1 MAQIAQVLVDVPTMQ
16 TNRPYSYRIPAAW
29 RSQVQPGMRVV
40 VPFGRGKRR
49 VQGFVLA
56 CNDEDEPA
64 YDGELKAIDTVV
76 DLAPVLNSEALALS
90 KWLADSTFSFQITC
104 AQTMLPA
111 VMRAKYVKLLR
122 TTATT
127 PTAIQTTLF
136 HGQTS
141 VPFDDVA
148 TTPAQVSELLRLQAA
163 GAVEVYFQVKNQ
175 AHHKTMVGIT
185 AALDQADLV
194 AAEKTVRA
202 GAAKQLALLKGLQTL
217 NGETLAQKKFS
228 EQFAVSE
235 AVIRTGE
242 QKGWLKKTPIEVYR
256 DPYATANIK
265 ATKPLKLNDEQ
276 QVAVDRIVAA
286 VQQPAKTTFLLEGVT
301 GSGKTE
307 VYLQSIAAA
316 LAQGKTAL
324 MLVPEISLT
333 PQMVQRVKGRFG
345 KAVAVLHSGLSS
357 GEKYDEWRRIKRQEA
372 QVVVGARSAVFAP
385 LTNLGLIIMDE
396 EHENSYKQD
405 DAPRYHARQVAL
417 WRSQY
422 HDCPVVLGSATP
434 SLETRARAEKGVYQR
449 LLLADRVNQRPL
461 PKVSIIDMKTE
472 LQKHAESNF
481 SQALLVALQD
491 RLDRHEQSVLMLNR
505 RGYSS
510 FVLCRDCGFVL
521 KCPNCDISLTLHM
534 DTHTMKCHYCGHEEA
549 IPRICPNCHSHQ
561 IRYYGTGTE
570 KVEEELRDL
579 LPDARIIRM
588 DNDTTRKKGAHAR
601 LLSQFG
607 SGEADILIGTQ
618 MIAKGLDFPNVTL
631 VGVLNADTALGLP
644 DFRASERTFQLLTQV
659 SGRAGRAEKSGHV
672 YIQTFNPDHYAIRF
686 AQHHDY
692 EGFFKYEMRMRHQGG
707 YPPYYFTVQITASD
721 LDEAI
726 AAKRMYQLLQWL
738 KPRLTP
744 STQILGP
751 TPKPIARVNRR
762 YYYQIVIKYKREPNL
777 AATLTTLLHETQ
789 VQQRQGLQIAID
801 VEPLHFM

>member
-16 TNRPYSYRIPAAW
+16 TNRPYSYQIPSAW
-29 RSQVQPGMRVV
+29 QSQVQPGMRVV

-49 VQGFVLA
+49 VQGFVLK
-56 CNDEDEPA
+56 CDEVTT
-64 YDGELKAIDTVV
+64 YDGDLKAIDAVV
-76 DLAPVLNSEALALS
+76 DLAPVLNQEALKLTA
-90 KWLADSTFSFQITC
+90 WLAASTFSFQITC

-111 VMRAKYVKLLR
+111 VMRAKYEKLLR
-122 TTATT
+122 PTEKTSTTIAT
-127 PTAIQTTLF
+127 QLF
-136 HGQTS
+136 KGQSS
-141 VPFDDVA
+141 VDFDSIA
-148 TTPAQVSELLRLQAA
+148 TTPAIVSQLLRLQAA
-163 GAVEVYFQVKNQ
+163 GEVEVYYQVKNQ
-175 AHHKTMVGIT
+175 AHHKTLTGIK
-185 AALDQADLV
+185 AVLSQADLQL
-194 AAEKTVRA
+194 AASTVRT
-202 GAAKQLALLKGLQTL
+202 GAAKQLALLQGLQML
-217 NGETLAQKKFS
+217 NGETIMQRDFS
-228 EQFAVSE
+228 QRFDVSD

-242 QKGWLKKTPIEVYR
+242 QKGWLKKTAIEVYR

-265 ATKPLKLNDEQ
+265 PTKPLKLNSEQ
-276 QVAVDRIVAA
+276 QVAVNQIVAA
-286 VQQPAKTTFLLEGVT
+286 VDEPATTTFLLEGVT

-357 GEKYDEWRRIKRQEA
+357 GEKYDEWRRIRRHEA

-385 LTNLGLIIMDE
+385 LDNLGLIIMDE
-396 EHENSYKQD
+396 EHESSYKQD

-422 HDCPVVLGSATP
+422 HHCPVVLGSATP
-434 SLETRARAEKGVYQR
+434 SLETRARAQKGVYQR
-449 LLLADRVNQRPL
+449 LVLADRVNHRPL
-461 PKVSIIDMKTE
+461 PAVSIIDMKQE
-472 LQKHAESNF
+472 MQQHAESNF
-481 SQALLVALQD
+481 SRALLVALQD

-549 IPRICPNCHSHQ
+549 IPRVCPNCHSRQ

-570 KVEEELRDL
+570 KVEEELQDL
-579 LPDARIIRM
+579 MPDARIIRM
-588 DNDTTRKKGAHAR
+588 DNDTTRKKGAHAK
-601 LLSQFG
+601 LLTKFG

-659 SGRAGRAEKSGHV
+659 SGRAGRAEKTGHV

-686 AQHHDY
+686 AKHHDY
-692 EGFFKYEMRMRHQGG
+692 EGFFNYEMQMRHQGG

-721 LDEAI
+721 LDEAV

-744 STQILGP
+744 STIILGP

-762 YYYQIVIKYKREPNL
+762 YYYQIVLKYKQEPNL
-777 AATLTTLLHETQ
+777 EETLTTLLQETQ
-789 VQQRQGLQIAID
+789 AQQRQGLQLGID

>member
-16 TNRPYSYRIPAAW
+16 TNRPYSYQIPSAW
-29 RSQVQPGMRVV
+29 QSQVKPGMRVV

-49 VQGFVLA
+49 VQGFVLK
-56 CNDEDEPA
+56 CDDVTTF
-64 YDGELKAIDTVV
+64 DGDLKAIDAVV
-76 DLAPVLNSEALALS
+76 DLAPVLNTEALELTS
-90 KWLADSTFSFQITC
+90 WLAASTFSFQITC

-111 VMRAKYVKLLR
+111 VMRAKYEKILR
-122 TTATT
+122 PTSQTT
-127 PTAIQTTLF
+127 PAIAAEIF

-141 VPFDDVA
+141 VDFDSVA
-148 TTPAQVSELLRLQAA
+148 TTPAIVSQLLRLQAT
-163 GAVEVYFQVKNQ
+163 GEVEVYYQVKNQ
-175 AHHKTMVGIT
+175 AHHKTQVAIK
-185 AALDQADLV
+185 AALSSAELV
-194 AAEKTVRA
+194 AAETTVRA
-202 GAAKQLALLKGLQTL
+202 GAAKQLALLHGLQTL
-217 NGETLAQKKFS
+217 NGETMTQRDFS
-228 EQFAVSE
+228 QRFDVSE

-242 QKGWLKKTPIEVYR
+242 QKGWLEKSSVEVYR
-256 DPYATANIK
+256 DPYAAADIQPT
-265 ATKPLKLNDEQ
+265 TPLTLNAEQ
-276 QVAVDRIVAA
+276 QVAVDQIVAA
-286 VQQPAKTTFLLEGVT
+286 VDQPATTTFLLEGVT

-357 GEKYDEWRRIKRQEA
+357 GEKYDEWRRIRRHEA

-385 LTNLGLIIMDE
+385 LDNLGLIIMDE
-396 EHENSYKQD
+396 EHESSYKQD

-422 HDCPVVLGSATP
+422 HQCPVVLGSATP

-449 LLLADRVNQRPL
+449 LVLADRVNHRPL
-461 PKVSIIDMKTE
+461 PAVSIIDMKQE
-472 LQKHAESNF
+472 MQQHAESNF
-481 SQALLVALQD
+481 SRALLVALQD

-549 IPRICPNCHSHQ
+549 IPRVCPNCHSRQ

-570 KVEEELRDL
+570 KVEEELQDL
-579 LPDARIIRM
+579 MPDARIIRM
-588 DNDTTRKKGAHAR
+588 DNDTTRKKGAHAK
-601 LLSQFG
+601 LLTQFG

-659 SGRAGRAEKSGHV
+659 SGRAGRAEKTGHV

-686 AQHHDY
+686 AKHHDY
-692 EGFFKYEMRMRHQGG
+692 EGFFKYEMQMRHQGG

-721 LDEAI
+721 LDEAV

-744 STQILGP
+744 STIILGP

-762 YYYQIVIKYKREPNL
+762 YYYQIVIKYKQEPNL
-777 AATLTTLLHETQ
+777 EKTLTTLLQETQ
-789 VQQRQGLQIAID
+789 VQQRQGLQIGID

>member
-16 TNRPYSYRIPAAW
+16 TNRPYSYQIPTAW
-29 RSQVQPGMRVV
+29 QSQVQPGMRVV

-49 VQGFVLA
+49 VQGLVLT
-56 CNDEDEPA
+56 CDDVTTF
-64 YDGELKAIDTVV
+64 DGDLKAIDAVV
-76 DLAPVLNSEALALS
+76 DLAPVLNQEGLQLS
-90 KWLADSTFSFQITC
+90 AWLAQTTFAFQITC

-111 VMRAKYVKLLR
+111 VMRAKYEKILR
-122 TTATT
+122 PTAQTSTAVQTEIFQGQLEVNYDQLATT
-127 PTAIQTTLF
+127 PQA
-136 HGQTS
+136 
-141 VPFDDVA
+141 
-148 TTPAQVSELLRLQAA
+148 VSRLLRLQAA
-163 GAVEVYFQVKNQ
+163 GEVDVYYQVKNQ
-175 AHHKTMVGIT
+175 ARRKTVLGIQST
-185 AALDQADLV
+185 LSAADLDTEL
-194 AAEKTVRA
+194 AAVRK
-202 GAAKQLALLKGLQTL
+202 GAAKQVALLKGLQTL
-217 NGETLAQKKFS
+217 NGEVITQKDFH
-228 EQFAVSE
+228 QRFDVSE

-242 QKGWLKKTPIEVYR
+242 QKGWLTRPAIEVYR
-256 DPYATANIK
+256 DPYATADIQP
-265 ATKPLKLNDEQ
+265 TKPLHLNDEQ
-276 QVAVDRIVAA
+276 QVAVDQIVAA
-286 VQQPAKTTFLLEGVT
+286 VDQPATTTFLLEGVT

-333 PQMVQRVKGRFG
+333 PQMVKRVKGRFG

-357 GEKYDEWRRIKRQEA
+357 GEKYDEWRRIQRHEA

-385 LTNLGLIIMDE
+385 LENIGLIIMDE
-396 EHENSYKQD
+396 EHESSYKQD

-422 HDCPVVLGSATP
+422 HHCPVVLGSATP
-434 SLETRARAEKGVYQR
+434 SLESRARAEKGVYQR
-449 LLLADRVNQRPL
+449 LVLADRVNQRPL
-461 PKVSIIDMKTE
+461 PKVSIIDMKNE

-549 IPRICPNCHSHQ
+549 IPRICPNCHSHK

-588 DNDTTRKKGAHAR
+588 DNDTTRKKGAHAK
-601 LLSQFG
+601 LLTQFG

-659 SGRAGRAEKSGHV
+659 SGRAGRAEKTGHV

-738 KPRLTP
+738 KPRLSSQTV
-744 STQILGP
+744 ILGP

-762 YYYQIVIKYKREPNL
+762 YYYQIVIKYKQEPQL
-777 AATLTTLLHETQ
+777 TATLSTLLQETQ
-789 VQQRQGLQIAID
+789 AQQRQGLQIAID

>member
-16 TNRPYSYRIPAAW
+16 TNRPYSYQIPAAW
-29 RSQVQPGMRVV
+29 QSQVQPGMRVV

-49 VQGFVLA
+49 VQGFVLKL
-56 CNDEDEPA
+56 DETTN
-64 YDGELKAIDTVV
+64 YDGDLKAIDAVV
-76 DLAPVLNSEALALS
+76 DLAPVLNPEALEMTE
-90 KWLADSTFSFQITC
+90 WLAESTFSFRITC

-111 VMRAKYVKLLR
+111 VMRAKYEKQLR
-122 TTATT
+122 PTSQTSATVE
-127 PTAIQTTLF
+127 QTLF
-136 HGQTS
+136 KGHS
-141 VPFDDVA
+141 EVPFDDA
-148 TTPAQVSELLRLQAA
+148 AQTPQAVSELLRLQAA
-163 GAVEVYFQVKNQ
+163 GQVDVYYQVKNQ
-175 AHHKTMVGIT
+175 ARRKTQVAVKTTLTT
-185 AALDQADLV
+185 AELV
-194 AAEKTVRA
+194 AAEKTVRT
-202 GAAKQLALLKGLQTL
+202 GAHQQLALLKGLATL
-217 NGETLAQKKFS
+217 NGETLAQKAFS
-228 EQFAVSE
+228 ERFKVSE
-235 AVIRTGE
+235 ATIRTGAK
-242 QKGWLKKTPIEVYR
+242 KGWLKKVAVEVYR
-256 DPYATANIK
+256 DPYATSDIQP
-265 ATKPLKLNDEQ
+265 TQPLQLNPEQ
-276 QVAVDRIVAA
+276 QVAVDQIVSAID
-286 VQQPAKTTFLLEGVT
+286 QPATTTFLLEGVT

-307 VYLQSIAAA
+307 VYLQSMAAA

-333 PQMVQRVKGRFG
+333 PQMVRRVKGRFG

-357 GEKYDEWRRIKRQEA
+357 GEKYDEWRRIQRGEA

-385 LTNLGLIIMDE
+385 LTNLGLIVMDE
-396 EHENSYKQD
+396 EHESTYKQD

-417 WRSQY
+417 WRSRY
-422 HDCPVVLGSATP
+422 HNCPVVLGSATP

-449 LLLADRVNQRPL
+449 LVLADRVNQRPL
-461 PKVSIIDMKTE
+461 PQVSIIDMKKE
-472 LQKHAESNF
+472 MQQHAESNF
-481 SQALLVALQD
+481 SAPLLVALQD

-534 DTHTMKCHYCGHEEA
+534 DTHTMKCHYCGHEEP
-549 IPRICPNCHSHQ
+549 IPRVCPNCHSRQ

-588 DNDTTRKKGAHAR
+588 DNDTTRKKGAHAK
-601 LLSQFG
+601 LLAQFG
-607 SGEADILIGTQ
+607 SGDADILIGTQ

-644 DFRASERTFQLLTQV
+644 DFRASERTFELLTQV

-692 EGFFKYEMRMRHQGG
+692 EGFFKYEMQVRHQGG

-721 LDEAI
+721 LDEAV

-738 KPRLTP
+738 RPRLAP
-744 STQILGP
+744 STIILGP

-762 YYYQIVIKYKREPNL
+762 YYYQIVIKYKQEPNL
-777 AATLTTLLHETQ
+777 EKTLTTLLHETQ
-789 VQQRQGLQIAID
+789 VQQRQGLQIGID

>member
-1 MAQIAQVLVDVPTMQ
+1 VAQIAQVLVDVPTMQ

-56 CNDEDEPA
+56 CNDEDETA

-396 EHENSYKQD
+396 EHESSYKQD

>member
-16 TNRPYSYRIPAAW
+16 TDRPYSYQIPTAW
-29 RSQVQPGMRVV
+29 QSQVQPGMRVV

-49 VQGFVLA
+49 VQGLVLK
-56 CNDEDEPA
+56 CDDVTTF
-64 YDGELKAIDTVV
+64 DGDLKAIDAVV
-76 DLAPVLNSEALALS
+76 DLAPVLNHEGLELS
-90 KWLADSTFSFQITC
+90 AWLAQSTFAFQITC

-111 VMRAKYVKLLR
+111 VMRAKYVKILR
-122 TTATT
+122 PTATT
-127 PTAIQTTLF
+127 SAQVQQDLF
-136 HGQTS
+136 ATETS
-141 VPFDDVA
+141 VVYDQVA
-148 TTPAQVSELLRLQAA
+148 TTPEAVSRLLRLQAA
-163 GAVEVYFQVKNQ
+163 GEVDVYYQVKNQ
-175 AHHKTMVGIT
+175 ARKKTIMGIKAT
-185 AALDQADLV
+185 LSAAEFDQALGD
-194 AAEKTVRA
+194 VRK
-202 GAAKQLALLKGLQTL
+202 GAAKQVALLNGLQTL
-217 NGETLAQKKFS
+217 NGEVLPQKDF
-228 EQFAVSE
+228 EQRFDVSD
-235 AVIRTGE
+235 AVIRTGV
-242 QKGWLKKTPIEVYR
+242 QKGWLKKQPLEVYR
-256 DPYATANIK
+256 DPYATADIQ
-265 ATKPLKLNDEQ
+265 ATKPLTLNDEQ
-276 QVAVDRIVAA
+276 QVAVDQITAA
-286 VQQPAKTTFLLEGVT
+286 VNQPATTTFLLEGVT

-307 VYLQSIAAA
+307 VYLQSIAAV

-357 GEKYDEWRRIKRQEA
+357 GEKYDEWRRIKRHEA

-385 LTNLGLIIMDE
+385 LDNIGLIIMDE
-396 EHENSYKQD
+396 EHESSYKQD

-422 HDCPVVLGSATP
+422 HHCPVVLGSATP
-434 SLETRARAEKGVYQR
+434 SLESRARAEKGVYQR
-449 LLLADRVNQRPL
+449 LVLADRVNKRPL
-461 PKVSIIDMKTE
+461 PKVSIIDMKNE

-549 IPRICPNCHSHQ
+549 IPRVCPNCHSRQ

-588 DNDTTRKKGAHAR
+588 DNDTTRKKGAHAK
-601 LLSQFG
+601 LLTRFG

-659 SGRAGRAEKSGHV
+659 SGRAGRAEKTGHV

-707 YPPYYFTVQITASD
+707 YPPYYFTVQLTASD

-744 STQILGP
+744 NTVILGP

-762 YYYQIVIKYKREPNL
+762 YYYQIVIKYKQDPNL
-777 AATLTTLLHETQ
+777 TATLSTLLQETQ
-789 VQQRQGLQIAID
+789 AQQRQGLQIAID

>member
-16 TNRPYSYRIPAAW
+16 TNRPYSYQIPSAW
-29 RSQVQPGMRVV
+29 QSQVQPGMRVV

-49 VQGFVLA
+49 VQGFVLK
-56 CNDEDEPA
+56 CDEVTT
-64 YDGELKAIDTVV
+64 YDGDLKAIDAVV
-76 DLAPVLNSEALALS
+76 DLAPVLNQEALKLTA
-90 KWLADSTFSFQITC
+90 WLAASTFSFQITC

-111 VMRAKYVKLLR
+111 VMRAKYEKLLR
-122 TTATT
+122 
-127 PTAIQTTLF
+127 PTE
-136 HGQTS
+136 QTS
-141 VPFDDVA
+141 ATIATELFKGQSSVDFDSVA
-148 TTPAQVSELLRLQAA
+148 TSPAIVSQLLRLQAA
-163 GAVEVYFQVKNQ
+163 GEVEVYYQVKNQ
-175 AHHKTMVGIT
+175 AHHKTLTGIK
-185 AALDQADLV
+185 AALSQAELQS
-194 AAEKTVRA
+194 AASTVRA
-202 GAAKQLALLKGLQTL
+202 GAAKQLALLQGLQTL
-217 NGETLAQKKFS
+217 NGETIMQRDFS
-228 EQFAVSE
+228 QRFDVSD

-242 QKGWLKKTPIEVYR
+242 QKGWLKKTAIEVYR

-265 ATKPLKLNDEQ
+265 PTQPLKLNREQ
-276 QVAVDRIVAA
+276 QVAVDQIVAA
-286 VQQPAKTTFLLEGVT
+286 VDEPATTTFLLEGVT

-357 GEKYDEWRRIKRQEA
+357 GEKYDEWRRIRRHEA

-385 LTNLGLIIMDE
+385 LDNLGLIIMDE
-396 EHENSYKQD
+396 EHESSYKQD

-422 HDCPVVLGSATP
+422 HHCPVVLGSATP

-449 LLLADRVNQRPL
+449 LVLADRVNHRPL
-461 PKVSIIDMKTE
+461 PAVSIIDMKQE
-472 LQKHAESNF
+472 MQQHAESNF
-481 SQALLVALQD
+481 SRALLVALQD

-549 IPRICPNCHSHQ
+549 IPRVCPNCHSRQ

-570 KVEEELRDL
+570 KVEEELQDL
-579 LPDARIIRM
+579 MPDARIIRM
-588 DNDTTRKKGAHAR
+588 DNDTTRKKGAHAK
-601 LLSQFG
+601 LLTKFG

-659 SGRAGRAEKSGHV
+659 SGRAGRAEKTGHV

-686 AQHHDY
+686 AKHHDY
-692 EGFFKYEMRMRHQGG
+692 EGFFKYEMQMRHQGG

-721 LDEAI
+721 LDEAV

-744 STQILGP
+744 STIILGP

-762 YYYQIVIKYKREPNL
+762 YYYQIVLKYKQEPNL
-777 AATLTTLLHETQ
+777 EETLTTLLQETQ
-789 VQQRQGLQIAID
+789 AQQRQGLQLGID

>member
-16 TNRPYSYRIPAAW
+16 TNRPYSYQIPVAW
-29 RSQVQPGMRVV
+29 QSQVTPGMRVV

-49 VQGFVLA
+49 VQGFVLKL
-56 CNDEDEPA
+56 DETTN
-64 YDGELKAIDTVV
+64 YDGDLKAIDAVV
-76 DLAPVLNSEALALS
+76 DLAPVLNHEALEMTE
-90 KWLADSTFSFQITC
+90 WLAESTFSFRITC

-111 VMRAKYVKLLR
+111 VMRAKYEKQLR
-122 TTATT
+122 VTA
-127 PTAIQTTLF
+127 QTTSTVQ
-136 HGQTS
+136 QTVFKDQTE

-148 TTPAQVSELLRLQAA
+148 TTPKAVSDLLRLQAD
-163 GAVEVYFQVKNQ
+163 GQVDVYYHVKNQ
-175 AHHKTMVGIT
+175 ARRKTQLAVKPLLT
-185 AALDQADLV
+185 SSELTE
-194 AAEKTVRA
+194 AETDVRA
-202 GAAKQLALLKGLQTL
+202 AGATQQLALLKGLTTL
-217 NGETLAQKKFS
+217 NGEVLAQKAFT
-228 EQFAVSE
+228 ERFGVSE
-235 AVIRTGE
+235 ATIRTGAK
-242 QKGWLKKTPIEVYR
+242 KGWLEKVAVEVYR
-256 DPYATANIK
+256 DPYATSNIK
-265 ATKPLKLNDEQ
+265 PTKPLKLNDEQ
-276 QVAVDRIVAA
+276 QVAVDQIVTAIEA
-286 VQQPAKTTFLLEGVT
+286 PKTTTFLLEGVT

-307 VYLQSIAAA
+307 VYLQAMAAA

-333 PQMVQRVKGRFG
+333 PQMVNRVKGRFG

-357 GEKYDEWRRIKRQEA
+357 GEKYDEWRRIQRGEA

-385 LTNLGLIIMDE
+385 LKNLGLIVMDE
-396 EHENSYKQD
+396 EHESTYKQD

-417 WRSQY
+417 WRSRY
-422 HDCPVVLGSATP
+422 HNCPVVLGSATP

-449 LLLADRVNQRPL
+449 LLLADRVNQRPM
-461 PKVSIIDMKTE
+461 PSVSIIDMKKE
-472 LQKHAESNF
+472 MQQHAESNF
-481 SQALLVALQD
+481 SAPLLVALQD

-549 IPRICPNCHSHQ
+549 IPRVCPNCHSRQ

-588 DNDTTRKKGAHAR
+588 DNDTTRKKGAHAK
-601 LLSQFG
+601 LLAQFG

-659 SGRAGRAEKSGHV
+659 SGRAGRAEKTGHV

-686 AQHHDY
+686 AKHHDY

-721 LDEAI
+721 LDEAV

-738 KPRLTP
+738 RPRLAPNTI
-744 STQILGP
+744 ILGP

-762 YYYQIVIKYKREPNL
+762 YYYQIVIKYKQEPNL
-777 AATLTTLLHETQ
+777 KQTLTTLLHETQ
-789 VQQRQGLQIAID
+789 VQQRQGLQIGID

>member
-16 TNRPYSYRIPAAW
+16 TDRPYSYQIPDAW
-29 RSQVQPGMRVV
+29 QSQVQPGMRVV

-49 VQGFVLA
+49 VQGFVLSCA
-56 CNDEDEPA
+56 AATDYAGD
-64 YDGELKAIDTVV
+64 LKAIDAVV
-76 DLAPVLNSEALALS
+76 DLAPVLNQEALALS
-90 KWLADSTFSFQITC
+90 AWLAKSTFSFQITC

-111 VMRAKYVKLLR
+111 VMRAKYEKLLR
-122 TTATT
+122 PT
-127 PTAIQTTLF
+127 P
-136 HGQTS
+136 QTS
-141 VPFDDVA
+141 PTIAAQLFQGQAEVEFDQVA
-148 TTPAQVSELLRLQAA
+148 TTPAAVSQLLRLQAA
-163 GAVEVYFQVKNQ
+163 GEVEVYYQVKNQ
-175 AHHKTMVGIT
+175 AHHKTLIGVQAVLSASQLQT
-185 AALDQADLV
+185 AMT
-194 AAEKTVRA
+194 TVRA
-202 GAAKQLALLKGLQTL
+202 GAAKQIALLKGLQTL
-217 NGETLAQKKFS
+217 NGEAITQKAFC
-228 EQFAVSE
+228 QRFGVTE

-242 QKGWLKKTPIEVYR
+242 QKGWLKKLALEIYR
-256 DPYATANIK
+256 DPYATADIK
-265 ATKPLKLNDEQ
+265 PTQPLTLNAEQ
-276 QVAVDRIVAA
+276 QVAVDQITQA
-286 VQQPAKTTFLLEGVT
+286 VDQPATTTFLLEGVT

-307 VYLQSIAAA
+307 VYLQAIAAA

-357 GEKYDEWRRIKRQEA
+357 GEKYDEWRRIRQQQA

-385 LTNLGLIIMDE
+385 LTNIGIIIMDE
-396 EHENSYKQD
+396 EHESSYKQD

-422 HDCPVVLGSATP
+422 HHCPVVLGSATP
-434 SLETRARAEKGVYQR
+434 ALETRARAEKGVYHR
-449 LLLADRVNQRPL
+449 LVLADRVNQRPL
-461 PKVSIIDMKTE
+461 PPVSIIDMKKE
-472 LQKHAESNF
+472 LQQHAESNF
-481 SQALLVALQD
+481 SPALLVALQD
-491 RLDRHEQSVLMLNR
+491 RLERHEQSVLMLNR

-549 IPRICPNCHSHQ
+549 IPKVCPNCHSRQ

-570 KVEEELRDL
+570 KVEEELQAL
-579 LPDARIIRM
+579 MPTARIIRM
-588 DNDTTRKKGAHAR
+588 DNDTTRKKGAHAK
-601 LLSQFG
+601 LLAQFG
-607 SGEADILIGTQ
+607 RAEADILIGTQ

-659 SGRAGRAEKSGHV
+659 SGRAGRAEKSGQV
-672 YIQTFNPDHYAIRF
+672 YIQTFNPEHYAIRF
-686 AQHHDY
+686 AQQHDY

-721 LDEAI
+721 LDEAV

-738 KPRLTP
+738 KPRLAP
-744 STQILGP
+744 STVLLGP

-762 YYYQIVIKYKREPNL
+762 YYYQIVIKYKQEPNL
-777 AATLTTLLHETQ
+777 AATLTTLLQETQ

>member
-16 TNRPYSYRIPAAW
+16 TNQPYSYQIPTAW
-29 RSQVQPGMRVV
+29 QSQVQPGMRVV

-49 VQGFVLA
+49 VQGFVLK
-56 CNDEDEPA
+56 CEETTNF
-64 YDGELKAIDTVV
+64 DGDLKAIDAIV
-76 DLAPVLNSEALALS
+76 DLAPVLNPEALEMTE
-90 KWLADSTFSFQITC
+90 WLAASTFSFRITC

-111 VMRAKYVKLLR
+111 VMRAKYEKQLR
-122 TTATT
+122 PTAQTT
-127 PTAIQTTLF
+127 PDVQQRLF
-136 HGQTS
+136 KDQQE
-141 VPFDDVA
+141 VPFDTVA
-148 TTPAQVSELLRLQAA
+148 TTPQAVSQLLQLQAD
-163 GAVEVYFQVKNQ
+163 GQVEVYYQVKNQ
-175 AHHKTMVGIT
+175 ARRKTQLGVKTTLSPAALT
-185 AALDQADLV
+185 AATA
-194 AAEKTVRA
+194 TVRA
-202 GAAKQLALLKGLQTL
+202 GATQQLALLKGLATL
-217 NGETLAQKKFS
+217 NGETVTQKTFS
-228 EQFAVSE
+228 ERFNVSE
-235 AVIRTGE
+235 ATIRAGAK
-242 QKGWLKKTPIEVYR
+242 KGWLEKVALEVYR
-256 DPYATANIK
+256 DPYASSDIQ
-265 ATKPLKLNDEQ
+265 ATLPLKLNDEQ
-276 QVAVDRIVAA
+276 RVAVDQITTAIDA
-286 VQQPAKTTFLLEGVT
+286 QKTTTFLLEGVT

-307 VYLQSIAAA
+307 VYLQSMAAA

-333 PQMVQRVKGRFG
+333 PQMVNRVKGRFG

-357 GEKYDEWRRIKRQEA
+357 GEKYDEWRRIQRGEA

-385 LTNLGLIIMDE
+385 LTNLGLIVMDE
-396 EHENSYKQD
+396 EHETTYKQD

-449 LLLADRVNQRPL
+449 LVLADRVNRRPL
-461 PKVSIIDMKTE
+461 PSVSIIDMKKE
-472 LQKHAESNF
+472 MQQHAESNF
-481 SQALLVALQD
+481 SAPLLVALQD

-549 IPRICPNCHSHQ
+549 IPRVCPNCHSRQ

-588 DNDTTRKKGAHAR
+588 DNDTTRKKGAHAK
-601 LLSQFG
+601 LLEQFG

-721 LDEAI
+721 LDEAV

-738 KPRLTP
+738 RPRLAPNTI
-744 STQILGP
+744 ILGP

-762 YYYQIVIKYKREPNL
+762 YYYQIVIKYKQEPQL
-777 AATLTTLLHETQ
+777 ASTLTTLLHETQ
-789 VQQRQGLQIAID
+789 AQQRQGLQIGID

>member
-1 MAQIAQVLVDVPTMQ
+1 VAQIAQVLVDVPTMQ

-357 GEKYDEWRRIKRQEA
+357 GEKYDEWRRIKRQ
-372 QVVVGARSAVFAP
+372 RP
-385 LTNLGLIIMDE
+385 LE
-396 EHENSYKQD
+396 
-405 DAPRYHARQVAL
+405 P
-417 WRSQY
+417 
-422 HDCPVVLGSATP
+422 P
-434 SLETRARAEKGVYQR
+434 SL
-449 LLLADRVNQRPL
+449 
-461 PKVSIIDMKTE
+461 M
-472 LQKHAESNF
+472 
-481 SQALLVALQD
+481 
-491 RLDRHEQSVLMLNR
+491 
-505 RGYSS
+505 
-510 FVLCRDCGFVL
+510 
-521 KCPNCDISLTLHM
+521 
-534 DTHTMKCHYCGHEEA
+534 
-549 IPRICPNCHSHQ
+549 
-561 IRYYGTGTE
+561 
-570 KVEEELRDL
+570 
-579 LPDARIIRM
+579 
-588 DNDTTRKKGAHAR
+588 
-601 LLSQFG
+601 
-607 SGEADILIGTQ
+607 
-618 MIAKGLDFPNVTL
+618 
-631 VGVLNADTALGLP
+631 
-644 DFRASERTFQLLTQV
+644 LLT
-659 SGRAGRAEKSGHV
+659 R
-672 YIQTFNPDHYAIRF
+672 
-686 AQHHDY
+686 
-692 EGFFKYEMRMRHQGG
+692 
-707 YPPYYFTVQITASD
+707 
-721 LDEAI
+721 
-726 AAKRMYQLLQWL
+726 
-738 KPRLTP
+738 
-744 STQILGP
+744 
-751 TPKPIARVNRR
+751 
-762 YYYQIVIKYKREPNL
+762 
-777 AATLTTLLHETQ
+777 
-789 VQQRQGLQIAID
+789 
-801 VEPLHFM
+801 

>member
-16 TNRPYSYRIPAAW
+16 TNRPYSYQIPSAW
-29 RSQVQPGMRVV
+29 QSQVQPGMRVV

-49 VQGFVLA
+49 VQGFVLK
-56 CNDEDEPA
+56 CDEVTT
-64 YDGELKAIDTVV
+64 YDGDLKAIDAVV
-76 DLAPVLNSEALALS
+76 DLAPVLNQEALKLTA
-90 KWLADSTFSFQITC
+90 WLAASTFSFQITC

-111 VMRAKYVKLLR
+111 VMRAKYEKLLR
-122 TTATT
+122 
-127 PTAIQTTLF
+127 PTE
-136 HGQTS
+136 QTS
-141 VPFDDVA
+141 ATIATELFKGQSSVDFDSVA
-148 TTPAQVSELLRLQAA
+148 TSPAIVSQLLRLQAA
-163 GAVEVYFQVKNQ
+163 GEVEVYYQVKNQ
-175 AHHKTMVGIT
+175 AHHKTLTGIK
-185 AALDQADLV
+185 AALSQTDLQS
-194 AAEKTVRA
+194 AASTVRA
-202 GAAKQLALLKGLQTL
+202 GAAKQLALLQGLQTL
-217 NGETLAQKKFS
+217 NGETIMQRDFS
-228 EQFAVSE
+228 QRFDVSD

-242 QKGWLKKTPIEVYR
+242 QKGWLKKTAIEVYR

-265 ATKPLKLNDEQ
+265 PTQPLKLNPEQ
-276 QVAVDRIVAA
+276 QVAVDQIVAA
-286 VQQPAKTTFLLEGVT
+286 VDEPATTTFLLEGVT

-357 GEKYDEWRRIKRQEA
+357 GEKYDEWRRIRRHEA

-385 LTNLGLIIMDE
+385 LDNLGLIIMDE
-396 EHENSYKQD
+396 EHESSYKQD
-405 DAPRYHARQVAL
+405 DAPRYHARQVTL

-422 HDCPVVLGSATP
+422 HHCPVVLGSATP
-434 SLETRARAEKGVYQR
+434 SLETRARAEKGVYQQ
-449 LLLADRVNQRPL
+449 LVLADRVNHQPL
-461 PKVSIIDMKTE
+461 PAVSIIDMKQE
-472 LQKHAESNF
+472 MQQHAESNF
-481 SQALLVALQD
+481 SRALLVAIQD

-549 IPRICPNCHSHQ
+549 IPRVCPNCHSRQ

-570 KVEEELRDL
+570 KVEEELQDL
-579 LPDARIIRM
+579 MPDARIIRM
-588 DNDTTRKKGAHAR
+588 DNDTTRKKGAHAK
-601 LLSQFG
+601 LLTKFG

-659 SGRAGRAEKSGHV
+659 SGRAGRAEKTGHV

-686 AQHHDY
+686 AKHHDY
-692 EGFFKYEMRMRHQGG
+692 EGFFKYEMQMRHQGG

-721 LDEAI
+721 LDEAV

-744 STQILGP
+744 STIILGP

-762 YYYQIVIKYKREPNL
+762 YYYQIVLKYKQEPNL
-777 AATLTTLLHETQ
+777 EETLTTLLQETQ
-789 VQQRQGLQIAID
+789 AQQRQGLQLGID

>member
-16 TNRPYSYRIPAAW
+16 TNRPYSYQIPVAW
-29 RSQVQPGMRVV
+29 QSQVTPGMRVV

-49 VQGFVLA
+49 VQGFVLKL
-56 CNDEDEPA
+56 DETTN
-64 YDGELKAIDTVV
+64 YDGDLKAIDAVV
-76 DLAPVLNSEALALS
+76 DLAPVLNHEALEMTE
-90 KWLADSTFSFQITC
+90 WLAESTFSFRITC

-111 VMRAKYVKLLR
+111 VMRAKYEKQLR
-122 TTATT
+122 VTA
-127 PTAIQTTLF
+127 QTTSTVQ
-136 HGQTS
+136 QTVFKDQTE

-148 TTPAQVSELLRLQAA
+148 TTPKAVSDLLRLQAD
-163 GAVEVYFQVKNQ
+163 GQVDVYYHVKNQ
-175 AHHKTMVGIT
+175 ARRKTQLAVKPLLT
-185 AALDQADLV
+185 SSEFTE
-194 AAEKTVRA
+194 AETDVRA
-202 GAAKQLALLKGLQTL
+202 GATQQLALLKGLATL
-217 NGETLAQKKFS
+217 NGEVLAQKAFT
-228 EQFAVSE
+228 ERFGVSE
-235 AVIRTGE
+235 ATIRVGAK
-242 QKGWLKKTPIEVYR
+242 KGWLEKVAVEVYR
-256 DPYATANIK
+256 DPYATSNIK
-265 ATKPLKLNDEQ
+265 PTKPLKLNDEQ
-276 QVAVDRIVAA
+276 QVAVDQIVTAIEA
-286 VQQPAKTTFLLEGVT
+286 PKTTTFLLEGVT

-307 VYLQSIAAA
+307 VYLQAMAAA

-333 PQMVQRVKGRFG
+333 PQMVNRVKGRFG

-357 GEKYDEWRRIKRQEA
+357 GEKYDEWRRIQRGEA

-385 LTNLGLIIMDE
+385 LKNLGLIVMDE
-396 EHENSYKQD
+396 EHESTYKQD

-417 WRSQY
+417 WRSRY
-422 HDCPVVLGSATP
+422 HNCPVVLGSATP

-449 LLLADRVNQRPL
+449 LVLADRVNRRPM
-461 PKVSIIDMKTE
+461 PSVSIIDMKKE
-472 LQKHAESNF
+472 MQQHAESNF
-481 SQALLVALQD
+481 SAPLLVALQD

-549 IPRICPNCHSHQ
+549 IPRVCPNCHSRQ

-588 DNDTTRKKGAHAR
+588 DNDTTRKKGAHAK
-601 LLSQFG
+601 LLAQFG

-659 SGRAGRAEKSGHV
+659 SGRAGRAEKTGHV

-686 AQHHDY
+686 AKHHDY

-721 LDEAI
+721 LDEAV

-738 KPRLTP
+738 RPRLAPNTI
-744 STQILGP
+744 ILGP

-762 YYYQIVIKYKREPNL
+762 YYYQIVIKYKQEPNL
-777 AATLTTLLHETQ
+777 KQTLTTLLHETQ
-789 VQQRQGLQIAID
+789 VQQRQGLQIGID

>member
-1 MAQIAQVLVDVPTMQ
+1 VAQIAQVLVDVPTMQ
-16 TNRPYSYRIPAAW
+16 TNRPYSYQIPAAW
-29 RSQVQPGMRVV
+29 QSQVQPGMRVV

-56 CNDEDEPA
+56 CDDVTNF
-64 YDGELKAIDTVV
+64 DGELKPIDAVV
-76 DLAPVLNSEALALS
+76 DLAPVLNTEGLAMT
-90 KWLADSTFSFQITC
+90 KWLAESTFSFQITC

-111 VMRAKYVKLLR
+111 VMRAKYEKQLR

-127 PTAIQTTLF
+127 PDEIRETLF
-136 HGQTS
+136 GGQS
-141 VPFDDVA
+141 MVPFDTVA
-148 TTPAQVSELLRLQAA
+148 TTPAIVSQLLRLQAA
-163 GAVEVYFQVKNQ
+163 GQVDVYYQVKNQ
-175 AHHKTMVGIT
+175 ARRKTQT
-185 AALDQADLV
+185 ALKARLSISELE
-194 AAEKTVRA
+194 AEKANIRA
-202 GAAKQLALLKGLQTL
+202 GAKQQMGILQGLITL
-217 NGETLAQKKFS
+217 NGETMVQKAFCTRFKVNES
-228 EQFAVSE
+228 A
-235 AVIRTGE
+235 IRTAA
-242 QKGWLKKTPIEVYR
+242 QKGWLEKIAVEVYR
-256 DPYATANIK
+256 DPYASHDIK
-265 ATKPLKLNDEQ
+265 ATKALKLNDEQ
-276 QVAVDRIVAA
+276 QVAVDQITAA
-286 VQQPAKTTFLLEGVT
+286 VDQAATTTFLLEGVT

-307 VYLQSIAAA
+307 VYLQSMAAA

-357 GEKYDEWRRIKRQEA
+357 GEKYDEWRRIQRGEA

-385 LTNLGLIIMDE
+385 LKNIGLIVMDE
-396 EHENSYKQD
+396 EHESTYKQD

-422 HDCPVVLGSATP
+422 HHCPVVLGSATP

-449 LLLADRVNQRPL
+449 LLLADRVNRRPL
-461 PKVSIIDMKTE
+461 PKVSIIDMKKE
-472 LQKHAESNF
+472 MQQHAESNF
-481 SQALLVALQD
+481 SAPLLVALQD
-491 RLDRHEQSVLMLNR
+491 RLERHEQSVLMLNR

-549 IPRICPNCHSHQ
+549 IPRTCPNCHSRQ

-570 KVEEELRDL
+570 KVEEELQDL
-579 LPDARIIRM
+579 LPDATIIRM
-588 DNDTTRKKGAHAR
+588 DNDTTRKKGAHEK
-601 LLSQFG
+601 LLAKFG

-659 SGRAGRAEKSGHV
+659 SGRAGRAEKTGHV

-692 EGFFKYEMRMRHQGG
+692 EGFFKYEMQMRHRGG

-721 LDEAI
+721 LEEAV

-738 KPRLTP
+738 RPRLAP
-744 STQILGP
+744 STILLGP

-762 YYYQIVIKYKREPNL
+762 YYYQIVIKYKQEPNL
-777 AATLTTLLHETQ
+777 AKTLTTLLHETQ
-789 VQQRQGLQIAID
+789 AQQRQGLQIGID

>member
-16 TNRPYSYRIPAAW
+16 TNRPYSYQIPSAW
-29 RSQVQPGMRVV
+29 QSQVQPGMRVV

-49 VQGFVLA
+49 VQGFVLKCDDA
-56 CNDEDEPA
+56 TT
-64 YDGELKAIDTVV
+64 YDGDLKAIDAVV
-76 DLAPVLNSEALALS
+76 DLAPVLNTEALKLTA
-90 KWLADSTFSFQITC
+90 WLAASTFSFQITC

-111 VMRAKYVKLLR
+111 VMRAKYQKLLR
-122 TTATT
+122 
-127 PTAIQTTLF
+127 PTAETPAAVATEIF
-136 HGQTS
+136 HGQPS
-141 VPFDDVA
+141 VDFDQIA
-148 TTPAQVSELLRLQAA
+148 TTPAIVSQLLRLQAA
-163 GAVEVYFQVKNQ
+163 GEVDVYYQVKNQ
-175 AHHKTMVGIT
+175 ARHKTLVGVK
-185 AALDQADLV
+185 AAQSLPELA
-194 AAEKTVRA
+194 AAEATVRT
-202 GAAKQLALLKGLQTL
+202 GAAKQLALLQGLQTL
-217 NGETLAQKKFS
+217 NGETITQRDFS
-228 EQFAVSE
+228 ACFDVSE

-242 QKGWLKKTPIEVYR
+242 QKGWLEKTAIEVYR

-265 ATKPLKLNDEQ
+265 PTQPLKLNAEQ
-276 QVAVDRIVAA
+276 QVAVDQIVAA
-286 VQQPAKTTFLLEGVT
+286 VDQPATTTFLLEGVT

-357 GEKYDEWRRIKRQEA
+357 GEKYDEWRRIRRHEA

-385 LTNLGLIIMDE
+385 LDDLGLIIMDE
-396 EHENSYKQD
+396 EHESSYKQD

-422 HDCPVVLGSATP
+422 HHCPVVLGSATP

-449 LLLADRVNQRPL
+449 LVLADRVNNRPL
-461 PKVSIIDMKTE
+461 PAVSIIDMKKE
-472 LQKHAESNF
+472 MQQHAESNF
-481 SQALLVALQD
+481 SRALLVALQD

-549 IPRICPNCHSHQ
+549 IPRVCPNCHSRQ

-570 KVEEELRDL
+570 KVEEELQDL
-579 LPDARIIRM
+579 MPDARIIRM
-588 DNDTTRKKGAHAR
+588 DNDTTRKKGSHAK
-601 LLSQFG
+601 LLTKFG

-659 SGRAGRAEKSGHV
+659 SGRAGRAEKTGHV

-686 AQHHDY
+686 AKHHDY
-692 EGFFKYEMRMRHQGG
+692 EGFFKYEMHMRHQGG

-744 STQILGP
+744 NTIILGP

-762 YYYQIVIKYKREPNL
+762 YYYQIVIKYKQEPNL
-777 AATLTTLLHETQ
+777 ENTLTTLLHETQ
-789 VQQRQGLQIAID
+789 AQQRQGLQIGID

>member
-16 TNRPYSYRIPAAW
+16 TNRPYSYQIPTAW
-29 RSQVQPGMRVV
+29 QSQVQPGMRVV

-56 CNDEDEPA
+56 CDDVTTF
-64 YDGELKAIDTVV
+64 DGELKAIDAVV
-76 DLAPVLNSEALALS
+76 DLAPVLDTEGLAMTE
-90 KWLADSTFSFQITC
+90 WLAASTFSFQITC

-111 VMRAKYVKLLR
+111 VMRAKYEKQLR
-122 TTATT
+122 VTATT
-127 PTAIQTTLF
+127 PEMIQQSLF
-136 HGQTS
+136 QGQS
-141 VPFDDVA
+141 QVPFDDVA
-148 TTPAQVSELLRLQAA
+148 TTPAAVSQLLRLQAA
-163 GAVEVYFQVKNQ
+163 GQVDVYYQVKNQ
-175 AHHKTMVGIT
+175 ARRKTQLGVKT
-185 AALDQADLV
+185 VLSASELK
-194 AAEKTVRA
+194 AAEQTVRA
-202 GAAKQLALLKGLQTL
+202 GSTQQLALLKGLAAL
-217 NGETLAQKKFS
+217 NGETLTQKEFC
-228 EQFAVSE
+228 ERFGVSE
-235 AVIRTGE
+235 ATVRTGA
-242 QKGWLKKTPIEVYR
+242 QKGWLEKVAIEIYR
-256 DPYATANIK
+256 DPYATSDIQSTTA
-265 ATKPLKLNDEQ
+265 LKLNAEQ
-276 QVAVDRIVAA
+276 QVAVDQITQA
-286 VQQPAKTTFLLEGVT
+286 VDGDAETTFLLEGVT

-307 VYLQSIAAA
+307 VYLQSMAAA
-316 LAQGKTAL
+316 LSQGKTAL
-324 MLVPEISLT
+324 MLVPEIALT

-345 KAVAVLHSGLSS
+345 KAVAVLHSGLSN
-357 GEKYDEWRRIKRQEA
+357 GEKYDEWRRIQRGEA

-385 LTNLGLIIMDE
+385 LKNLGLIVMDE
-396 EHENSYKQD
+396 EHEGTYKQD

-417 WRSQY
+417 WRSKY
-422 HDCPVVLGSATP
+422 HGCPVVLGSATP

-449 LLLADRVNQRPL
+449 LVLAERVNQRPL
-461 PKVSIIDMKTE
+461 PSVSIIDMKKE
-472 LQKHAESNF
+472 MQQHAESNF
-481 SQALLVALQD
+481 SAPLLVALQD

-549 IPRICPNCHSHQ
+549 IPRSCPNCHSRE

-570 KVEEELRDL
+570 KVEEELQDL
-579 LPDARIIRM
+579 LPDANIIRM
-588 DNDTTRKKGAHAR
+588 DNDTTRKKGAHEK
-601 LLSQFG
+601 LLAKFG

-692 EGFFKYEMRMRHQGG
+692 EGFFKYEMKMRHRGG

-721 LDEAI
+721 EDEGV

-738 KPRLTP
+738 RPRLSPDTMM
-744 STQILGP
+744 LGP

-762 YYYQIVIKYKREPNL
+762 YYYQIVIKYKQEPNL
-777 AATLTTLLHETQ
+777 AETLTTLLHETQ
-789 VQQRQGLQIAID
+789 AQQRQGLQIGID

>member
-1 MAQIAQVLVDVPTMQ
+1 MAEIAQVLVDVPTMQ

-29 RSQVQPGMRVV
+29 QAQVQPGMRVV

-49 VQGFVLA
+49 VQGFVLS
-56 CNDEDEPA
+56 CGDQPEF
-64 YDGELKAIDTVV
+64 DGALKEIDAVV
-76 DLAPVLNSEALALS
+76 DLAPVLNTEMLALT
-90 KWLADSTFSFQITC
+90 KWLAASTFSFQITC

-122 TTATT
+122 PTTQTPPAVRTT
-127 PTAIQTTLF
+127 WFGDQPE
-136 HGQTS
+136 
-141 VPFDDVA
+141 VPFDQVA
-148 TTPAQVSELLRLQAA
+148 TTSQAVSQLLRLQAA
-163 GAVEVYFQVKNQ
+163 GEVDVYYQVKNQ
-175 AHHKTMVGIT
+175 ARRKTQFGVKARLDASAIT
-185 AALDQADLV
+185 ATEGEL
-194 AAEKTVRA
+194 RH
-202 GAAKQLALLKGLQTL
+202 GAKQQLALLKGLATL
-217 NGETLAQKKFS
+217 NGETVTQADFCQRFDVNP
-228 EQFAVSE
+228 AT
-235 AVIRTGE
+235 IRTGE
-242 QKGWLKKTPIEVYR
+242 QKGWLQRVQLEVYR
-256 DPYATANIK
+256 DPYATSEIK
-265 ATKPLKLNDEQ
+265 ATQALTLNAEQ
-276 QVAVDRIVAA
+276 QVAVDQITQA
-286 VQQPAKTTFLLEGVT
+286 VTQDATTTFLLEGVT

-307 VYLQSIAAA
+307 VYLQSMAAA

-333 PQMVQRVKGRFG
+333 PQMVQRVRGRFG
-345 KAVAVLHSGLSS
+345 KAVAVLHSGLSN
-357 GEKYDEWRRIKRQEA
+357 GEKYDEWRRIQRGEA

-385 LTNLGLIIMDE
+385 LKDIGLIVMDE
-396 EHENSYKQD
+396 EHESTYKQD

-422 HDCPVVLGSATP
+422 HHCPVVLGSATP

-449 LLLADRVNQRPL
+449 LVLAERVNQRPL
-461 PKVSIIDMKTE
+461 PTVSIIDMKKE
-472 LQKHAESNF
+472 MQQHAESNF
-481 SQALLVALQD
+481 SAPLLVALQD

-505 RGYSS
+505 RGFSS

-534 DTHTMKCHYCGHEEA
+534 DSHTMKCHYCGHEEP
-549 IPRICPNCHSHQ
+549 IPRICPNCHGHQ

-570 KVEEELRDL
+570 KVETELKEL
-579 LPDARIIRM
+579 LPDANIIRM
-588 DNDTTRKKGAHAR
+588 DNDTTRKKGAHAK
-601 LLSQFG
+601 LLAKFG
-607 SGEADILIGTQ
+607 SGEANILIGTQ

-631 VGVLNADTALGLP
+631 VGVLNADTGLGLP

-659 SGRAGRAEKSGHV
+659 SGRAGRATKPGHV

-692 EGFFKYEMRMRHQGG
+692 EGFFKYEMRMRHQGD

-721 LDEAI
+721 LDEAV

-738 KPRLTP
+738 RPRLASQTI
-744 STQILGP
+744 ILGP

-789 VQQRQGLQIAID
+789 AQQRQGLQIGID

>member
-16 TNRPYSYRIPAAW
+16 TNRPYSYQIPVAW
-29 RSQVQPGMRVV
+29 QSQVTPGMRVV

-49 VQGFVLA
+49 VQGFVLKL
-56 CNDEDEPA
+56 DEA
-64 YDGELKAIDTVV
+64 TNYDGDLKAIDTVV
-76 DLAPVLNSEALALS
+76 DLAPVLNHEALEMTE
-90 KWLADSTFSFQITC
+90 WLAESTFSFRITC

-111 VMRAKYVKLLR
+111 VMRAKYEKQLR
-122 TTATT
+122 VTA
-127 PTAIQTTLF
+127 QTTSTVQ
-136 HGQTS
+136 QTVFKDQTE

-148 TTPAQVSELLRLQAA
+148 TTPKAVSDLLRLQAD
-163 GAVEVYFQVKNQ
+163 GQVDVYYHVKNQ
-175 AHHKTMVGIT
+175 ARRKTQLAVKPLLT
-185 AALDQADLV
+185 SSEFTE
-194 AAEKTVRA
+194 AETDVRA
-202 GAAKQLALLKGLQTL
+202 GATQQLALLKGLAML
-217 NGETLAQKKFS
+217 NGEVLAQKAFT
-228 EQFAVSE
+228 ERFGVSE
-235 AVIRTGE
+235 ATIRAGAK
-242 QKGWLKKTPIEVYR
+242 KGWLEKVAVEVYR
-256 DPYATANIK
+256 DPYATSNIK
-265 ATKPLKLNDEQ
+265 PTKPLKLNDEQ
-276 QVAVDRIVAA
+276 QVAVDQIVTAIEA
-286 VQQPAKTTFLLEGVT
+286 PKTTTFLLEGVT

-307 VYLQSIAAA
+307 VYLQAMAAA

-333 PQMVQRVKGRFG
+333 PQMVNRVKGRFG

-357 GEKYDEWRRIKRQEA
+357 GEKYDEWRRIQRGEA

-385 LTNLGLIIMDE
+385 LKNLGLIVMDE
-396 EHENSYKQD
+396 EHESTYKQD

-417 WRSQY
+417 WRSRY
-422 HDCPVVLGSATP
+422 HNCPVVLGSATP

-449 LLLADRVNQRPL
+449 LLLADRVNQRPM
-461 PKVSIIDMKTE
+461 PSVSIIDMKKE
-472 LQKHAESNF
+472 MQQHAESNF
-481 SQALLVALQD
+481 SAPLLVALQD

-549 IPRICPNCHSHQ
+549 IPRVCPNCHSRQ

-588 DNDTTRKKGAHAR
+588 DNDTTRKKGAHAK
-601 LLSQFG
+601 LLAQFG

-659 SGRAGRAEKSGHV
+659 SGRAGRAEKTGHV

-686 AQHHDY
+686 AKHHDY

-721 LDEAI
+721 LDEAV

-738 KPRLTP
+738 RPRLAPNTI
-744 STQILGP
+744 ILGP

-762 YYYQIVIKYKREPNL
+762 YYYQIVIKYKQEPNL
-777 AATLTTLLHETQ
+777 KQTLTTLLHETQ
-789 VQQRQGLQIAID
+789 VQQRQGLQIGID